1 MAYNGRKPDN
11 SMDTRLLR
19 AKWQKT
25 HYNGSDNHDG
35 DAENNKPS
43 HKKKPLLVRMY
54 DTIIPSRHGGYTEEQ
69 DYRHSAISF
78 VVVFTL
84 VVTIIT
90 SVCLLINN
98 HNSYRTD
105 HILVP
110 AVTFT
115 SDQASDVTQSLIDTG
130 FVDVSYVKDKGVYA
144 YGTKEMCD
152 EWRASFKEKN
162 VDDAMS
168 KMDESFIASGIVGMS
183 VSDDSKTFTIKTLT
197 TDSSVDVIGYIVTGN
212 SDVKAIIDGLAEWCA
227 VLNDGN
233 ALHVSFTD
241 SDGNEYFS
249 IDATSASNL
258 VSQMQSKSDDSDND
272 SGNTNSSNDSSDG
285 DSTSDNSADN
295 TSD

>member
-1 MAYNGRKPDN
+1 MAYNGRNPDN

-25 HYNGSDNHDG
+25 PYNGSNKRDDSVRDG
-35 DAENNKPS
+35 VFS

-54 DTIIPSRHGGYTEEQ
+54 DAIIPSRHGGYTDEQ
-69 DYRHSAISF
+69 DYRHSAVSF
-78 VVVFTL
+78 MVVFAII
-84 VVTIIT
+84 VTIVT
-90 SVCLLINN
+90 SICLLINN
-98 HNSYRTD
+98 HQAYRVD
-105 HILVP
+105 HVLVP

-115 SDQASDVTQSLIDTG
+115 SDQASDVTQSLTDTG

-183 VSDDSKTFTIKTLT
+183 LSDDSKTLTIKTLT
-197 TDSSVDVIGYIVTGN
+197 TDSSVDVIGYIVTGD

-227 VLNDGN
+227 VLDDGN

-241 SDGNEYFS
+241 SDGNEYFA
-249 IDATSASNL
+249 IDATSTSNL

-272 SGNTNSSNDSSDG
+272 NSA
-285 DSTSDNSADN
+285 TDNSNEDVVN
-295 TSD
+295 DVTND